1 MRTIL
6 TLAAVRIRITLRNKT
21 FLFFSLIMPLA
32 IFFLYGSVFAR
43 GKPEAVAYL
52 MGPILSFTVMGT
64 FWGLSIQL
72 VTWREQGILRRFRL
86 APIAASSMIVSSI
99 LANYLLIVPTVLLE
113 LFLAR
118 FIYHVTSFG
127 NLISVFVLVILGI
140 TAFGAMGLVVA
151 SVTNTMQ
158 ETQII
163 NQLLWFALIFLSG
176 ATVPLAVLPHMV
188 QRIGLFLPA
197 TYFVYGLQRAML
209 ADAQLYTL
217 GTVVFS
223 LIAWAALA
231 AFISSQLFR
240 WEPEAKLPRNA
251 KLWAVATILPFVLL
265 GIWEN
270 HNGKLLATAAY
281 MMEGRPTENTP
292 PAGETLIP
300 PNWPQCKER
309 ARQNGCEFSFAT
321 RAFSLTLPHPWHI
334 LNLRTAE
341 THSAREANHA
351 GTKDRQN
358 LAQRKMDQLG
368 RREDSRPFPRS
379 QLWLRRL

>member
-1 MRTIL
+1 LKTIL
-6 TLAAVRIRITLRNKT
+6 KLAAVRIRITLRNKT
-21 FLFFSLIMPLA
+21 FLFFSLVMPMA
-32 IFFLYGSVFAR
+32 IFFLYGSIFAK

-64 FWGLSIQL
+64 FWGLSMQL

-86 APIAASSMIVSSI
+86 APIAASSMIASSI
-99 LANYLLIVPTVLLE
+99 LANYLLILPTVIFELL
-113 LFLAR
+113 LAR

-127 NLISVFVLVILGI
+127 NLLSVFVLVILGI

-176 ATVPLAVLPHMV
+176 ATVPLALLPHMV
-188 QRIGLFLPA
+188 QRVALFLPA

-209 ADAQLYTL
+209 ADAPLYTL
-217 GTVVFS
+217 GTVVVS
-223 LIAWAALA
+223 LLAWAVLA

-251 KLWAVATILPFVLL
+251 KLWAVATVLPFVLL
-265 GIWEN
+265 GMWEN

-281 MMEGRPTENTP
+281 MMEGKPAANTP
-292 PAGETLIP
+292 PAD
-300 PNWPQCKER
+300 KR
-309 ARQNGCEFSFAT
+309 
-321 RAFSLTLPHPWHI
+321 
-334 LNLRTAE
+334 
-341 THSAREANHA
+341 
-351 GTKDRQN
+351 
-358 LAQRKMDQLG
+358 
-368 RREDSRPFPRS
+368 
-379 QLWLRRL
+379 

>member
-1 MRTIL
+1 MKTIL
-6 TLAAVRIRITLRNKT
+6 TLAAVRIRITLRNKA

-32 IFFLYGSVFAR
+32 IFFLYGSVFAK

-64 FWGLSIQL
+64 FWGLSMQL

-99 LANYLLIVPTVLLE
+99 LANYLLILPTVVLE
-113 LFLAR
+113 LLLAR

-209 ADAQLYTL
+209 SGAGLQTL
-217 GTVVFS
+217 GMVLFS
-223 LIAWAALA
+223 LLAWAALA

-240 WEPEAKLPRNA
+240 WEPETKLPRNA
-251 KLWAVATILPFVLL
+251 KLWAVATILPFILL
-265 GIWEN
+265 GIVEN
-270 HNGKLLATAAY
+270 NSGKVLSTAAA

-292 PAGETLIP
+292 PAD
-300 PNWPQCKER
+300 KR
-309 ARQNGCEFSFAT
+309 
-321 RAFSLTLPHPWHI
+321 
-334 LNLRTAE
+334 
-341 THSAREANHA
+341 
-351 GTKDRQN
+351 
-358 LAQRKMDQLG
+358 
-368 RREDSRPFPRS
+368 
-379 QLWLRRL
+379 

>member
-32 IFFLYGSVFAR
+32 IFFLYGSVFAK

-64 FWGLSIQL
+64 FWGLSMQL

-86 APIAASSMIVSSI
+86 APIAPSSMIASSI
-99 LANYLLIVPTVLLE
+99 LANYTLILPTVVLE
-113 LFLAR
+113 LGLAR
-118 FIYHVTSFG
+118 FIYHVTTFG
-127 NLISVFVLVILGI
+127 NLVSVFVLAILGI
-140 TAFGAMGLVVA
+140 TSFGAMGLVVA

-176 ATVPLAVLPHMV
+176 ATVPLAVLPRMV

-197 TYFVYGLQRAML
+197 TYFIYGLQRAML
-209 ADAQLYTL
+209 VNAGLQTL
-217 GTVVFS
+217 GMVLFS
-223 LIAWAALA
+223 LIAWAVLA
-231 AFISSQLFR
+231 IFISSQLFR

-251 KLWAVATILPFVLL
+251 KLWAVATVLPFILL

-270 HNGKLLATAAY
+270 HNGKVLNTAAA
-281 MMEGRPTENTP
+281 MMSGRPTENAP
-292 PAGETLIP
+292 PSDKT
-300 PNWPQCKER
+300 Q
-309 ARQNGCEFSFAT
+309 
-321 RAFSLTLPHPWHI
+321 
-334 LNLRTAE
+334 
-341 THSAREANHA
+341 
-351 GTKDRQN
+351 
-358 LAQRKMDQLG
+358 
-368 RREDSRPFPRS
+368 
-379 QLWLRRL
+379 

>member
-1 MRTIL
+1 LKTIL
-6 TLAAVRIRITLRNKT
+6 TLAAVRIRITLRNKA
-21 FLFFSLIMPLA
+21 FLFFSLIMPMA
-32 IFFLYGSVFAR
+32 IFFLYGSVFAK
-43 GKPEAVAYL
+43 GQPQAVAYL

-64 FWGLSIQL
+64 FWGLSMQL

-99 LANYLLIVPTVLLE
+99 LANYLLILPTVILE
-113 LFLAR
+113 LLLAR

-140 TAFGAMGLVVA
+140 TAFGAMGLIVA

-209 ADAQLYTL
+209 NGAGLQTL
-217 GTVVFS
+217 GMVLFS

-251 KLWAVATILPFVLL
+251 KLWAVATILPFILL
-265 GIWEN
+265 GILEN
-270 HNGKLLATAAY
+270 HSGKVLSTAAA

-292 PAGETLIP
+292 PAD
-300 PNWPQCKER
+300 KR
-309 ARQNGCEFSFAT
+309 
-321 RAFSLTLPHPWHI
+321 
-334 LNLRTAE
+334 
-341 THSAREANHA
+341 
-351 GTKDRQN
+351 
-358 LAQRKMDQLG
+358 
-368 RREDSRPFPRS
+368 
-379 QLWLRRL
+379 

>member
-1 MRTIL
+1 MKTIL
-6 TLAAVRIRITLRNKT
+6 TLAAVRIRITLRNKA
-21 FLFFSLIMPLA
+21 FLFFSLIMPMA
-32 IFFLYGSVFAR
+32 IFFLYGSVFAK
-43 GKPEAVAYL
+43 GQPQAVAYL

-64 FWGLSIQL
+64 FWGLSMQL

-99 LANYLLIVPTVLLE
+99 LANYLLILPTVILE
-113 LFLAR
+113 LLLAR

-140 TAFGAMGLVVA
+140 TAFGAMGLIVA

-209 ADAQLYTL
+209 NGAGLQTL
-217 GTVVFS
+217 GMVLFS

-251 KLWAVATILPFVLL
+251 KLWAVATILPFILL
-265 GIWEN
+265 GILEN
-270 HNGKLLATAAY
+270 HSGKVLSTAAA

-292 PAGETLIP
+292 PAD
-300 PNWPQCKER
+300 KR
-309 ARQNGCEFSFAT
+309 
-321 RAFSLTLPHPWHI
+321 
-334 LNLRTAE
+334 
-341 THSAREANHA
+341 
-351 GTKDRQN
+351 
-358 LAQRKMDQLG
+358 
-368 RREDSRPFPRS
+368 
-379 QLWLRRL
+379 